1 MHSRGVRRAVPA
13 WAVLATTESKI
24 RNLKPDENRERPRSS
39 SPRASSPVLGPLLG
53 RRRVHTVVADTKV
66 ADDGKVEDPGH
77 IQYQPSESERTRDPE
92 LAPAIGH
99 ARRTDALAPRPER
112 LQVSG
117 TLPDGKPFR
126 VNALK
131 GAAINAGDDKVI
143 DHAKVTRVIDH
154 GEMTDEQIARM
165 KEVQRRPIFR
175 TYETS
180 GAQESNCV
188 HGHAHVAR
196 TVFDWNVR
204 PERHARPQDLAEQMA
219 HLRTRDANTGKA
231 AAEGEASS
239 DSPEAKD
246 EG

>member
-1 MHSRGVRRAVPA
+1 MQSRGVGRAMPA
-13 WAVLATTESKI
+13 LAVLATTEGRI
-24 RNLKPDENRERPRSS
+24 RNPRPGENREQPRSS
-39 SPRASSPVLGPLLG
+39 SPSAGSSMLEPLRG

-66 ADDGKVEDPGH
+66 TDDGKVQDPGH
-77 IQYQPSESERTRDPE
+77 IQYQPSESERKREPQ

-143 DHAKVTRVIDH
+143 DDAKVTRVIDH
-154 GEMTDEQIARM
+154 GEMTEEQIARM
-165 KEVQRRPIFR
+165 KEVQRRPIFP

-219 HLRTRDANTGKA
+219 HLRTRDASTGKA
-231 AAEGEASS
+231 AVEGEASS